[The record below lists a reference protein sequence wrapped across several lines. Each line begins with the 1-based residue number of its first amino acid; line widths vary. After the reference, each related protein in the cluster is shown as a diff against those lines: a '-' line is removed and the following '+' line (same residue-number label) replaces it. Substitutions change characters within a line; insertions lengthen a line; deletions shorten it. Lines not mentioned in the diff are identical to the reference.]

1 MSNILSKS
9 ISTIKNWWLF
19 LLSGIVLIVGGFYVS
34 FTPQESY
41 LTLAWVFSILVFIN
55 GFSNIVFSISNR
67 KYIPGWGW
75 YLTGGVFEILTG
87 IILISYP
94 EITIVLLPIFIG
106 FWLLFRGIN
115 IIGTSLDLKNLG
127 VLDWGWFLIYGVS
140 LTVVSSIMILLPI
153 IGYFTVVYLTA
164 VGLFIFGFANISLS
178 LKLRKLKSLTID
190 SVPDFENK
198 VKSEYNNLK
207 EEILKSYTDLSEEN
221 KNKIN
226 DAFENYESKK

>member
-226 DAFENYESKK
+226 EVFENYESKK